1 MASGRIKGI
10 TIEIDGNAT
19 KLNDALKG
27 VDKQLSTTQRNL
39 KDVNRLLKLD
49 PGNTDLLKQKQ
60 KGLSEAV
67 KLTKDRLNELK
78 DAQGKVKE
86 GTAEWDALQRE
97 IVATEQ
103 DLKSLENE
111 YKDFGSVAQQK
122 LKVVGDKL
130 KSTGDKVKK
139 VGENLT
145 KYVTGPIAAIG
156 TGSIAAWKEVDE
168 ALDTVTKKTGATGD
182 ALEEMQSQVREIAT
196 TMPVS
201 FESAGTAIGEV
212 NTRFGLTGDALKDLS
227 EDFLRFAEINDTD
240 VNTSIDTIQSAMAA
254 FNTDTEKASQVLDL
268 FTAAGQQ
275 TGIPIESLAESVKK
289 NAVALQE
296 MGFGLEDSVMFL
308 AELDKNGV
316 DSSATL
322 TGLKA
327 ALKNAT
333 KEGIPMNEALADI
346 QERLKGAKTDTEA
359 AQLATELFGTRAGA
373 AIAEY
378 VRNGQ
383 LDFESLGGSLEEYSG
398 LVTQTYEETQDPMD
412 ELTTA
417 MNEIKDIGYEIAEA
431 GAPMLSEALG
441 AVRDIVQDLK
451 DKWESLT
458 PEQQESV
465 VQFALVAAAVGP
477 VLMVVGSLLGA
488 IGSLITAG
496 PILAGAIGAVVA
508 AVGPVIAVFAGAV
521 TAGLLLYKNWDTIKA
536 KAIELKENVVKKF
549 DEIKTGISDK
559 LQTAK
564 EIASNKWEGI
574 KAKAQNS
581 ADNIKTKVST
591 AFEAVKTDINSKLSS
606 AQSTVAS
613 KFNSI
618 KSDIS
623 SKLSSAQSTVAS
635 KFDAIKKSISD
646 KMDAARN
653 KVSDVISAIKAK
665 FNFSWSLPHLKLP
678 HPYISGHFSLNP
690 PSVPSFGIS
699 WYKKAYDNPVMFTRP
714 TVLQT
719 PSGLKGFG
727 DGNGSEVVLS
737 EAKLRQMSGDRIYT
751 VNVYGAEGQ
760 SIDAL
765 AQAVQNKFVQWQRQE
780 DRVYA

>member
-1 MASGRIKGI
+1 MANRIRGI
-10 TIEIDGNAT
+10 TIEIGADTT

-27 VDKQLSTTQRNL
+27 VDKQLSSTQRNL
-39 KDVNRLLKLD
+39 KDVNKLLKLD
-49 PGNTDLLKQKQ
+49 PGNTELLRQKQ
-60 KGLSEAV
+60 KNLSEAV
-67 KLTKDRLNELK
+67 KLTKERLDKLK
-78 DAQGKVKE
+78 EAQGQVSK
-86 GTAEWDALQRE
+86 GTSDWDALQRE

-103 DLKSLENE
+103 NLKSLEDE

-145 KYVTGPIAAIG
+145 KYVTGPLAAIG
-156 TGSIAAWKEVDE
+156 AGSVAAWKEIDDS
-168 ALDTVTKKTGATGD
+168 LDTVTKKTGATGD
-182 ALEEMQSQVREIAT
+182 ALAEMQSQVLEIAT
-196 TMPVS
+196 FIPVS

-275 TGIPIESLAESVKK
+275 TGIPIEALAESVKK

-308 AELDKNGV
+308 AQLDKNGV
-316 DSSATL
+316 DSSVTL
-322 TGLKA
+322 TGLKT

-333 KEGIPMNEALADI
+333 KEGVPMSEALSTI
-346 QERLKGAKTDTEA
+346 QESLKGAKTDTEA
-359 AQLATELFGTRAGA
+359 AQLATELFGTRAGT

-383 LDFESLGGSLEEYSG
+383 LDFESLGGSLEQYSG
-398 LVTQTYEETQDPMD
+398 LVTQTYEETQDPID
-412 ELTTA
+412 ELTVA
-417 MNEIKDIGYEIAEA
+417 MNEIKEIGYEIAET

-441 AVRDIVQDLK
+441 VLRDVIQELK
-451 DKWESLT
+451 DKWDSLS
-458 PEQQESV
+458 PEQQEAV

-496 PILAGAIGAVVA
+496 PILVGAIGGVIAAAAPVV
-508 AVGPVIAVFAGAV
+508 AVFAGA
-521 TAGLLLYKNWDTIKA
+521 TAAGLLLYKNWDTIKL
-536 KAIELKENVVKKF
+536 KAGELKENVSKRF
-549 DEIKTGISDK
+549 DELKTNVSNSIETTKQTALNKFEGLKSSAVNKAEQIKSKISTTFETMKSNATTSFEKLKSSASEKIESVWSKVNGIADK
-559 LQTAK
+559 LK
-564 EIASNKWEGI
+564 G
-574 KAKAQNS
+574 
-581 ADNIKTKVST
+581 V
-591 AFEAVKTDINSKLSS
+591 
-606 AQSTVAS
+606 
-613 KFNSI
+613 
-618 KSDIS
+618 
-623 SKLSSAQSTVAS
+623 
-635 KFDAIKKSISD
+635 
-646 KMDAARN
+646 
-653 KVSDVISAIKAK
+653 
-665 FNFSWSLPHLKLP
+665 FNFSWSLPRPKLP
-678 HPYISGHFSLNP
+678 HITWSWRDIGGIVSI
-690 PSVPSFGIS
+690 PSFGID
-699 WYKKAYDNPVMFTRP
+699 WYKKAYDNPIMFTRP

-727 DGNGSEVVLS
+727 DGHGGEVVLS

-765 AQAVQNKFVQWQRQE
+765 AQAVQNKFVQWQKQE
-780 DRVYA
+780 EAVYA

>member
-10 TIEIDGNAT
+10 TIEIDGDAT

-27 VDKQLSTTQRNL
+27 VDKQLSTTRSNL
-39 KDVNRLLKLD
+39 RDVERLLKLD

-60 KGLSEAV
+60 KNLADAV
-67 KLTKDRLNELK
+67 RLTKDRLKELQS
-78 DAQGKVKE
+78 AQSQMKE
-86 GTAEWDALQRE
+86 GTAEWDAIQRE
-97 IVATEQ
+97 IIDTEQ
-103 DLKSLENE
+103 KLKSLENE

-122 LKVVGDKL
+122 LKVVGSKMQAM
-130 KSTGDKVKK
+130 GDKMKA
-139 VGENLT
+139 VGEKMT
-145 KYVTGPIAAIG
+145 KYVTGPIVAIG

-182 ALEEMQSQVREIAT
+182 ALAEMQSQVREIAT

-212 NTRFGLTGDALKDLS
+212 NTRFGLTGDALKNLS

-316 DSSATL
+316 DSSVTL
-322 TGLKA
+322 TGLKS

-333 KEGIPMNEALADI
+333 KEGVPMNEALSNI
-346 QERLKGAKTDTEA
+346 QESLKGAKTDTEA
-359 AQLATELFGTRAGA
+359 AQLATELFGTRAGT

-398 LVTQTYEETQDPMD
+398 LVTQTYEETQDPLD

-417 MNEIKDIGYEIAEA
+417 MNEIKDIGFEIAEA
-431 GAPMLSEALG
+431 GAPMLAEALG
-441 AVRDIVQDLK
+441 TIRDVVQELK

-458 PEQQESV
+458 PEQQEAV

-477 VLMVVGSLLGA
+477 VLMVLGGLIGFIGKIIFYGPA
-488 IGSLITAG
+488 IV
-496 PILAGAIGAVVA
+496 GAIGAVVA
-508 AVGPVIAVFAGAV
+508 AIGPMVAIFGVAVAAGMA
-521 TAGLLLYKNWDTIKA
+521 LYKNWDTIKA
-536 KAIELKENVVKKF
+536 KAIELKDNVTKKF
-549 DEIKTGISDK
+549 DELKTGVSNSIETTKQTVSNKFEGLKSSVINKAEQIKSKVSSTFGTMKSDVVTSFSDLKKSASEKIEDVWSKVSGIADK
-559 LQTAK
+559 LK
-564 EIASNKWEGI
+564 G
-574 KAKAQNS
+574 
-581 ADNIKTKVST
+581 V
-591 AFEAVKTDINSKLSS
+591 
-606 AQSTVAS
+606 
-613 KFNSI
+613 
-618 KSDIS
+618 
-623 SKLSSAQSTVAS
+623 
-635 KFDAIKKSISD
+635 
-646 KMDAARN
+646 
-653 KVSDVISAIKAK
+653 
-665 FNFSWSLPHLKLP
+665 FNFSWSLPRPKLP
-678 HPYISGHFSLNP
+678 HITWSWNNIGGIV
-690 PSVPSFGIS
+690 SVPSFGID
-699 WYKKAYDNPVMFTRP
+699 WYKKAYDQPVMFTRP

-727 DGNGSEVVLS
+727 DGNGGEVVLS
-737 EAKLRQMSGDRIYT
+737 ESRLRSMAGDRSVTI
-751 VNVYGAEGQ
+751 NVYGAQGQ

-765 AQAVQNKFVQWQRQE
+765 AQEVQQKFVQWQKQ
-780 DRVYA
+780 DDAVYA

>member
-10 TIEIDGNAT
+10 TIEIGADTT

-27 VDKQLSTTQRNL
+27 VDKQLSSTQRNL
-39 KDVNRLLKLD
+39 KDVNKLLKLD
-49 PGNTDLLKQKQ
+49 PGNTELLRQKQ
-60 KGLSEAV
+60 KNLSEAI
-67 KLTKDRLNELK
+67 KLTKERLDKLK
-78 DAQGKVKE
+78 EAQGQVGK

-97 IVATEQ
+97 IASTEQ

-122 LKVVGDKL
+122 LKAVGDNL
-130 KSTGDKVKK
+130 KSTGDKIKK
-139 VGENLT
+139 VGEGLT
-145 KYVTGPIAAIG
+145 KYVTGPIVAVGA
-156 TGSIAAWKEVDE
+156 GSVAAWKEVDE

-182 ALEEMQSQVREIAT
+182 ALAEMQSQVREIAT

-212 NTRFGLTGDALKDLS
+212 NTRFGLTGDALKGLS

-240 VNTSIDTIQSAMAA
+240 VNNSIDTIQSAMAA

-296 MGFGLEDSVMFL
+296 MGFGLEDSVIFL

-316 DSSATL
+316 DSQTTL
-322 TGLKA
+322 AGLKA

-333 KEGIPMNEALADI
+333 KQGIPMNEALADM
-346 QERLKGAKTDTEA
+346 QEKLKGAKSDTEA
-359 AQLATELFGTRAGA
+359 AQLATEIFGSKSGA

-417 MNEIKDIGYEIAEA
+417 MNEIKDIGFEIAEA
-431 GAPMLSEALG
+431 GAPMLAEALG
-441 AVRDIVQDLK
+441 TIRDVVQELK

-458 PEQQESV
+458 PEQQEAV
-465 VQFALVAAAVGP
+465 VQFALVAAAIGP
-477 VLMVVGSLLGA
+477 VLVVLGSILGA
-488 IGSLITAG
+488 VGSLITAG
-496 PILAGAIGAVVA
+496 PVLVGALGAVVA
-508 AVGPVIAVFAGAV
+508 AVGPVIAIFAGAV

-564 EIASNKWEGI
+564 EVASNKWEGI

-581 ADNIKTKVST
+581 ADDIKTKVST

-613 KFNSI
+613 KF
-618 KSDIS
+618 
-623 SKLSSAQSTVAS
+623 
-635 KFDAIKKSISD
+635 DAIKRSISD

-653 KVSDVISAIKAK
+653 KVSDVISAIKSK
-665 FNFSWSLPHLKLP
+665 FNFSWSLPHLRLP
-678 HPYISGHFSLNP
+678 HPYIYGHFSLNP
-690 PSVPSFGIS
+690 PSVPHFGIS

-727 DGNGSEVVLS
+727 DGHGGEVVLS

-751 VNVYGAEGQ
+751 VNVYGSEGQ

-765 AQAVQNKFVQWQRQE
+765 AQAVQNKFVQWQKQE